1 MTNRSTG
8 MKQGMVCLIVVAA
21 LAGTVESLAQG
32 RGGAPPCTTVAC
44 DLQGDWDRNKARIA
58 GIANAMPEDK
68 YSYKSTPAQRT
79 FAEQV
84 MHVATIDVMLLGTM
98 GAKTPAPKLNEKAS
112 TKADVLAE
120 LQKSQD
126 FGTAVLKEFS
136 DAQLNERVKS
146 LPFLGPTVSR
156 IRLAYFSISHGQ
168 DIYGQLAVYLRL
180 NGVIPPASNRGGV

>member
-1 MTNRSTG
+1 
-8 MKQGMVCLIVVAA
+8 MKQGMVCVIVAA
-21 LAGTVESLAQG
+21 AFAGMVTSHAQG
-32 RGGAPPCTTVAC
+32 RGGAPACTTVAC
-44 DLQGDWDRNKARIA
+44 DLQGDWDRNKGLIA

-68 YSYKSTPAQRT
+68 FSYKPTPAQRT

-112 TKADVLAE
+112 TKADVMAE

-126 FGTAVLKEFS
+126 YGTAVLKEFS
-136 DAQLNERVKS
+136 DAQLSERVKS
-146 LPFLGPTVSR
+146 LPFMGPTVSR
-156 IRLAYFSISHGQ
+156 LRLAYFSISHGQ
-168 DIYGQLAVYLRL
+168 DIYGQMAVYLRL

>member
-1 MTNRSTG
+1 

-21 LAGTVESLAQG
+21 FAGMVTGHAQG
-32 RGGAPPCTTVAC
+32 RGGAPACTTVAC
-44 DLQGDWDRNKARIA
+44 DLQGDWDRNKGLIA
-58 GIANAMPEDK
+58 GIANAMPDDK
-68 YSYKSTPAQRT
+68 FSYKPTPAQRT

-126 FGTAVLKEFS
+126 YGTAVLKEFS
-136 DAQLNERVKS
+136 DAQLSERVKS
-146 LPFLGPTVSR
+146 LPFMGPTVSR
-156 IRLAYFSISHGQ
+156 LRLAYFSISHGQ
-168 DIYGQLAVYLRL
+168 DIYGQMAVYLRL
-180 NGVIPPASNRGGV
+180 NGVTPPASNRGV

>member
-1 MTNRSTG
+1 
-8 MKQGMVCLIVVAA
+8 MKQGMVCLMAVAA

-44 DLQGDWDRNKARIA
+44 DLQGDWDRNKALIA

-68 YSYKSTPAQRT
+68 FAFKPTPAQRS

-84 MHVATIDVMLLGTM
+84 MHVASIDVMLLGTM

-146 LPFLGPTVSR
+146 LPFMGPTVSR

-168 DIYGQLAVYLRL
+168 DIYGQMAVYLRL
-180 NGVIPPASNRGGV
+180 NGVIPPASNRGAV